1 MRGTAT
7 TERAEAGTTPAT
19 GAPQQAERVTLRIE
33 GMHCASCISRLEG
46 ALEAVPGVR
55 SAQVS
60 LPTETATVEVDGA
73 SLRELQE
80 AVAEEGYSA
89 AEVEPED
96 AAEKASNERRRE
108 YRDLMK
114 RFWVGLAISVPVM
127 ITAWPSWFP
136 LLRDLSEG
144 AVRVMWGVDGLLTL
158 FVMAYVGKRFFTGGW
173 SALKHRN
180 ADMNTLIA
188 LGTGAAWL
196 YSMVVVGFPQL
207 FPEGTAEPF
216 FDVAAV
222 VITLVLLGQA
232 LEVRAK
238 GRTSDAIR
246 KLLDLQAKTA
256 RVVRDGSELDIPVD
270 EVVAGD
276 IVVVRPGEKVPVDGL
291 VEDGHSALDE
301 SMVTGESIPVEKG
314 PGDEVIGATIN
325 KSGSFRF
332 RATKVG
338 KDTALAQI
346 VRMVQEAQGSKPP
359 IARVVDVVASYFVPA
374 VMIVAVLTFAAWY
387 TFGPAP
393 VLTYAL
399 VTAMTVL
406 IIACPCALG
415 LATPMSIMVGV
426 GKAAEHGV
434 LIRNGTALQ
443 TARNIDTVV
452 LDKTGTITKGQPE
465 LTDVVAAPGFTEDVV
480 LTWAASAERGS
491 EHPLGESIVEGARNR
506 SLDLSDATEFSAIP
520 GHGIAAVVA
529 GRKVVLGNR
538 KLMKDRGWPVGGLD
552 RVVRELSDQGK
563 TPMYVAVDGAVA
575 GVIAVADR
583 VKEDSVAA
591 IRRLHALG
599 LEVVMMTGDNER
611 TANAIARE
619 VGIDRVLAEVLPDQK
634 AEQVA
639 ALQAEGRKVAMVGDG
654 INDAPALA
662 QADVGIAIGTGT
674 DVAIEAADIT
684 LIGGSLEGV
693 AIAMDVS
700 RATFR
705 NIKQNL
711 FGAFAYNTAGIPIAA
726 GVLYPAF
733 GLLLSPILAGAA
745 MAFSS
750 VTVVTNANRLR
761 LYQPKGA

>member
-338 KDTALAQI
+338 KDTALAHDGTDQ
-346 VRMVQEAQGSKPP
+346 VALAHRVFDLRFAAPRRVARRRPPCPRHRLHGLLDRPGAMVARHAGDLQPDLLHGTFSSSSIPNTGHSSVASFASQERTSRASTPRSRLSSR
-359 IARVVDVVASYFVPA
+359 IFESTDRSFARVASSTTPQLDGSSTRKASNSSISSSVNPRSCAWRTNRMRSITVSSYCRYPD
-374 VMIVAVLTFAAWY
+374 AA
-387 TFGPAP
+387 
-393 VLTYAL
+393 
-399 VTAMTVL
+399 
-406 IIACPCALG
+406 
-415 LATPMSIMVGV
+415 
-426 GKAAEHGV
+426 
-434 LIRNGTALQ
+434 R
-443 TARNIDTVV
+443 
-452 LDKTGTITKGQPE
+452 
-465 LTDVVAAPGFTEDVV
+465 
-480 LTWAASAERGS
+480 
-491 EHPLGESIVEGARNR
+491 
-506 SLDLSDATEFSAIP
+506 
-520 GHGIAAVVA
+520 
-529 GRKVVLGNR
+529 
-538 KLMKDRGWPVGGLD
+538 
-552 RVVRELSDQGK
+552 
-563 TPMYVAVDGAVA
+563 
-575 GVIAVADR
+575 
-583 VKEDSVAA
+583 
-591 IRRLHALG
+591 
-599 LEVVMMTGDNER
+599 
-611 TANAIARE
+611 
-619 VGIDRVLAEVLPDQK
+619 
-634 AEQVA
+634 
-639 ALQAEGRKVAMVGDG
+639 
-654 INDAPALA
+654 
-662 QADVGIAIGTGT
+662 
-674 DVAIEAADIT
+674 
-684 LIGGSLEGV
+684 GGS
-693 AIAMDVS
+693 AS
-700 RATFR
+700 RPR
-705 NIKQNL
+705 R
-711 FGAFAYNTAGIPIAA
+711 
-726 GVLYPAF
+726 
-733 GLLLSPILAGAA
+733 S
-745 MAFSS
+745 
-750 VTVVTNANRLR
+750 
-761 LYQPKGA
+761 